1 MLKRRIITALVGIP
15 LFLALLFLAPPFVFF
30 LAVLI
35 VALIGQSECYNM
47 FEHEELQAQRFLG
60 LLLGALVLWGFHVGR
75 APVIQGTILFA
86 VIGVLALRVF
96 SSRSVSP
103 AVGEIAVTLLGLFY
117 AAFLFGY
124 VILIRGE
131 PYGSGWVL
139 FLFLVVWGGDT
150 GAFFTGKTF
159 GKRKLMER
167 ISPKKTWEGAL
178 GGLASSGAGASL
190 AWALF
195 LSPRYAFLQILLLG
209 IVLGGVGQI
218 GDLIE
223 SLLKRSAGVKDSG
236 TLLPGHGGV
245 LDRFDGILLSAP
257 VLYYLVL

>member
-1 MLKRRIITALVGIP
+1 MLKRRIMTALVGLP
-15 LFLALLFLAPPFVFF
+15 LFLVLIFYAPPFLFF
-30 LAVLI
+30 LAVLV

-60 LLLGALVLWGFHVGR
+60 LLLGALLLWAFHVGQ
-75 APVIQGTILFA
+75 AAVIQGSVLCAVVAILA
-86 VIGVLALRVF
+86 SRVF
-96 SSRSVSP
+96 FPPSVSP
-103 AVGEIAVTLLGLFY
+103 AVGEAAVTLLGLFY

-124 VILIRGE
+124 IILIRGE
-131 PYGSGWVL
+131 PHGSGWVL

-167 ISPKKTWEGAL
+167 ISPKKTWEGAA
-178 GGLASSGAGASL
+178 GGLACSGLLAAL
-190 AWALF
+190 AWVLF
-195 LSPRYAFLQILLLG
+195 LSPRYTFLQILLLG
-209 IVLGGVGQI
+209 IILGGVGQI
-218 GDLIE
+218 GDLVE